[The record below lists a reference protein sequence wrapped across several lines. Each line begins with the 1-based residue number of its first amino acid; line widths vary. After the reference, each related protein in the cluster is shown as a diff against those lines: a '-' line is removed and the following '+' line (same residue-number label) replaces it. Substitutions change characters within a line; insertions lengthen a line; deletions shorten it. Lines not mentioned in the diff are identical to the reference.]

1 MTRFKPLNS
10 VYCLNC
16 HQWCAWRQR
25 AAKFS
30 GRSVYWCVARWGPH
44 LDRLF
49 GLIIRQIDDG
59 GWCWLVPLTF
69 GINCMKVSIDSESS
83 KQSLQHTSEAEW
95 AEKVE
100 GKLRSGI
107 RWLNQILWVVRFK
120 ALGNFPVWKRQRVT
134 GRELRAML
142 WPSTQ
147 KHGKSN
153 TWHRVRPLFLD
164 EFYSLINT
172 SLLWDAGKVILGNVT
187 P

>member
-1 MTRFKPLNS
+1 M
-10 VYCLNC
+10 CLAAAC
-16 HQWCAWRQR
+16 WKVFWKKCLLMCCVLGASLRSTLWTHYQTDRWR
-25 AAKFS
+25 
-30 GRSVYWCVARWGPH
+30 
-44 LDRLF
+44 LLM
-49 GLIIRQIDDG
+49 LIGAFD
-59 GWCWLVPLTF
+59 F

-83 KQSLQHTSEAEW
+83 KQSLQLTSEAEW

-107 RWLNQILWVVRFK
+107 RWLNQILLVVPFK
-120 ALGNFPVWKRQRVT
+120 ALGNFSVWKRQRIT